1 MITGFHDKILNILH
15 NPLTAFEIKIL
26 QANIGYRCN
35 MACKHCHVDAGPG
48 RHEIMDKET
57 MDTLL
62 EVLKAH
68 DIPTLDITGGAPEL
82 NPHFT
87 YLVKGAKKAGRH
99 VIVRTNLTILADSGF
114 DHYPEFCSEHDIE
127 ITASLPYYLESFV
140 NRVRGE
146 GAFGKSI
153 EAIKGL
159 NRLGYGKGEGTKKL
173 NLVYNPPGAFLAP
186 EQKNLEDDYR
196 KELADRYGI
205 TFDHLFVF
213 TNMPIGR
220 FRTNMAGLGALEKY
234 MEKLSQSFNPA
245 TIDGLM
251 CRHLISVGWNGK
263 MHDCD
268 FNQALALNMHSSY
281 PQLIGDFSYER
292 LRNREIQV
300 GDHCYGCT
308 AGQGST

>member
-1 MITGFHDKILNILH
+1 MEAI
-15 NPLTAFEIKIL
+15 
-26 QANIGYRCN
+26 
-35 MACKHCHVDAGPG
+35 
-48 RHEIMDKET
+48 
-57 MDTLL
+57 L
-62 EVLKAH
+62 EVLKVH
-68 DIPTLDITGGAPEL
+68 DIPTLDITGGAPEM

-99 VIVRTNLTILADSGF
+99 VIVRTNLTIFAENGF
-114 DHYPEFCSEHDIE
+114 TGYPEFYSDYDIE
-127 ITASLPYYLESFV
+127 ITASLPYYLEGFV
-140 NRVRGE
+140 TRVRGE

-159 NRLGYGKGEGTKKL
+159 NRLGYGKGRGAKIL
-173 NLVYNPPGAFLAP
+173 NFVYTPPGAFLPP
-186 EQKNLEDDYR
+186 EQKNLEEDYR

-220 FRTNMAGLGALEKY
+220 FRTNLEGMGALAKY
-234 MEKLSQSFNPA
+234 REKLSQSFNPA

-251 CRHLISVGWNGK
+251 CRHLISVRWDGRL
-263 MHDCD
+263 HDCD
-268 FNQALALNMHSSY
+268 FNQALGLDLHISC
-281 PQLIGDFSYER
+281 PQHIRDFSFER